1 MKLKKKLSE
10 VYSQLTNK
18 TPLLIFFLKRKK
30 FLVTLPTKLYYKST
44 TQIESRQKSLT
55 KKKKKVKIK
64 KNLAFHLPFNFLKK
78 KKRGGKKNKKGQKE
92 KRKPSTRPEEPGESG
107 SSPKRKHSTREYFVN

>member
-1 MKLKKKLSE
+1 MLSINQQNPSLNSFSQTKKVLSHTSNQT
-10 VYSQLTNK
+10 VLQIDYPNRVS
-18 TPLLIFFLKRKK
+18 
-30 FLVTLPTKLYYKST
+30 TKVVN
-44 TQIESRQKSLT
+44 
-55 KKKKKVKIK
+55 KKKKKKSKNK

>member
-18 TPLLIFFLKRKK
+18 TPLLILFLKRKK

-55 KKKKKVKIK
+55 KKKKSKNK